1 MFGKTK
7 VRHRSTP
14 GAGIF
19 RPYHRPGARAAAVI
33 LSFCVAFTMMPTPV
47 FAVTQD
53 RGAETGLCE
62 HHPEHDGECG
72 YQEAEPG
79 HPCEHKHTA
88 DCYTDELI
96 CGYIEDEGM
105 TTASGSNAGHV
116 HTQECYALDCPHERG
131 EHDESCGYVEA
142 VEGHPC
148 GYVCTEC
155 GKQEEGG
162 GNGNTTGGN
171 ITGGDKLP
179 IPGET
184 KPELVQPDAIE
195 DRIVTSFDELDEAV
209 KNQTVKAGTSLEEL
223 TLPKTLS
230 ATVQSG
236 AEEPE
241 SVVIDGVVWEPDA
254 LYEGEPGEFTFTAS
268 AAGYTPAQ
276 GVEWPVITVTVEEEA
291 AVPDEIDA
299 LCAAIDALPTVE
311 ELYENAPSDADPEFD
326 DWVTETKAKL
336 AEVPALWEQF
346 LALSE
351 DAASMER
358 VTEAR
363 AEKLAALNNLAERLG
378 EMEPM
383 ADTITPT
390 VQGTYIFANGTEIKI
405 VAGETEGYTNI
416 LYDKNSDR
424 TIGDTEYLKIGN
436 TEPTAGGYNL
446 SAYFIYGGSQD
457 ADVDGVTKITMTGG
471 KVYDIYGGGRAV
483 SADVDVKGTELNL
496 SGGLVRSKVYGGGQV
511 NSSGKTASVAGDTSI
526 TLSGDVAVALYVC
539 GGGMANGSNQ
549 SATVTGNAAVTMTGG
564 TVGQSDTS
572 GQGIHGGGYA
582 NTGGIST
589 VGSASVEM
597 TGGTAVAVYGGGWA
611 GNNSQDTVTG
621 DVCVSL
627 SGDAKV
633 SGGVYG
639 GGYIVSG
646 GTSTAGRKTVTVGGG
661 VKIGGSTAK
670 GIVIDGGATS
680 VANGVGSFVIANDLT
695 DNASVNVQIPAGYE
709 VTSTP
714 TIATGAVTGDLEK
727 IKLVGDGAEG
737 KEAYFESNEIKVRA
751 KTVGPAPTVDVD
763 RQIIFA
769 NGAEIKIVAGTTDG
783 QPNTNTNILY
793 DKDGNGTIG
802 DTEYLKIGD
811 TDPTDAGYGLGWYM
825 IYGGGNNT
833 SVTGD
838 TKITMTGG
846 DVGNIIGGS
855 YGDNTTVTGS
865 TSVTVTGGILSGI
878 WAGSAGNNTT
888 VTGNTSVT
896 VTGGI
901 VAGAL
906 FGGGDGNNATVTGS
920 KTVTVGGGAK
930 IGATAKNG
938 IFINGG
944 TGTPRVN
951 GVDSF
956 VIDPDLTGG
965 DDSIYVTLPAGYD
978 ISSNPTIAISAV
990 EADLAKIKLVGAGA
1004 DGKEAYF
1011 EGNAIKVRAKIACG
1025 GVIKSDTPVETI
1037 SDYFGGAATVE
1048 NKVITLTGEVKLTG
1062 AVIFESGNWILD
1074 LNNYNL
1080 DTSKANQIKAVAVA
1094 GGELTIRGTGG
1105 IIGSDLGQ
1113 TMSADNFG
1121 QAVFISSGKL
1131 TVEGSVSL
1139 TGGKG
1144 SNIGADAVRAQNAAV
1159 VIKENASLSGGAG
1172 PVLGNGFGLLAENCT
1187 VTISGSATITGSA
1200 DQHGIF
1206 LEKGSITLSDTPT
1219 IQGGT
1224 GNYDSSIGLYITDGG
1239 TAVISGGTFTGDDN
1253 GLFVQG
1259 STSTVTLS
1267 GGTYQGGNKA
1277 IAIESNTAL
1286 TVASFLGL
1294 GSGYFINGQ
1303 LVESS
1308 QIENKKF
1315 LGAANEKVTVKPAT
1329 VPTITTST
1337 LPGGAVGAAY
1347 SQTLSA
1353 TGTTPIT
1360 WSVSNGSLPD
1370 GLNLDTSTGV
1380 ISGTPTTAGTSAFT
1394 VKAENSKGNDTKGF
1408 SIPIAAPA
1416 PTVTG
1421 VTVTPAA
1428 PGVQKG
1434 TTQQFHVTVTGTN
1447 NPAQTVTWSIDGSH
1461 AGGTTIS
1468 ADGLLTVASDET
1480 ADTLTVKAVSTMDTS
1495 KSGTATVTITE
1506 VPPAQTYIISGTV
1519 RGSDTGTGIA
1529 AVLQLKNSE
1538 NINTGAP
1545 VTAGAD
1551 GSYTITGIPAGT
1563 YHIEV
1568 SLAGYDGGTI
1578 NGIVVSDGDVTGKD
1592 LTLQKTVTFIP
1603 VAEIT
1608 MTNAATVEVNTDLA
1622 LAGTV
1627 LPDSATNWAI
1637 VWSVADAGGTGAI
1650 ISGST
1655 FRAATAGT
1663 ATVKAAIAGGLT
1675 ATTPYEKT
1683 FTIRVTTAPAPV
1695 VTHTITASANDG
1707 GTISPSGA
1715 VTVNDGEGR
1724 TFTITP
1730 DSGYRISKVT
1740 VDGADKGTV
1749 TTYTFE
1755 HVTADHSISVIFDRL
1770 NGGGSS
1776 SGGGGSSSGGSSS
1789 SSGSSSTAPSTTTT
1803 TTAGENGTST
1813 TMTQTTLKDSSGKTT
1828 TVTTQVTKDA
1838 AGNTTGSA
1846 TTVTTDNITT
1856 SADQGSAVVMVKPD
1870 GAAIN
1875 SAAQAAGAT
1884 AASPM
1889 DISVAVPQDTVRSE
1903 LQKAD
1908 VSAVRMEVIIP
1919 KSVENNPAVRTAG
1932 VTVEKET
1939 VDAAKQ
1945 TGKTV
1950 TVTVRDDTMAV
1961 KAVWSLNGQSM
1972 RNAAGQS
1979 TDLNLGIH
1987 TAPVQSG
1994 DPIAEPVKPTVK
2006 AAGQE
2011 NGLVISLTADG
2022 TLLSAA
2028 KLTVPATNQT
2038 AITAGSTVALY
2049 RFDHT
2054 TGTLRS
2060 VSGGIYPVDAN
2071 GNVTIDIPA
2080 GTRMGAK
2087 ETYVLLPV
2095 QRTVGVG
2102 TVGTGNGTTHTV
2114 RKGDT
2119 LNQISKQYG
2128 CKVEDLLALN
2138 PGVDIYNLQ
2147 VGSNLKVR

>member
-14 GAGIF
+14 EAGIF
-19 RPYHRPGARAAAVI
+19 RPYHRPGARAAAVL

-53 RGAETGLCE
+53 RGAETSLCE

-96 CGYIEDEGM
+96 CGYDEDEGM

-116 HTQECYALDCPHERG
+116 HTQECYALDCLHERG
-131 EHDESCGYVEA
+131 EHTEDCGYTEGEA
-142 VEGHPC
+142 GTPC
-148 GYVCTEC
+148 GYVCGQC
-155 GKQEEGG
+155 GDNPDKDG
-162 GNGNTTGGN
+162 GNGNTIGGN
-171 ITGGDKLP
+171 HP
-179 IPGET
+179 PVQEET
-184 KPELVQPDAIE
+184 RPELAPNGIK
-195 DRIVTSFDELDEAV
+195 DRTVTAFDELDEAV
-209 KNQTVKAGTSLEEL
+209 RSQTVKAGTPLEEL

-254 LYEGEPGEFTFTAS
+254 LYEGEPGEFIFTAS
-268 AAGYTPAQ
+268 ASGYTPAQ
-276 GVEWPVITVTVEEEA
+276 GVDWPVITVTVEEA
-291 AVPDEIDA
+291 AAIQDEIET
-299 LCAAIDALPTVE
+299 LCAAIDALPTVD
-311 ELYENAPSDADPEFD
+311 ELYENAPGDADPEFD
-326 DWVTETKAKL
+326 DWVTEISSKL
-336 AEVPALWEQF
+336 AEVPTLWEQF
-346 LALSE
+346 LSLSE
-351 DAASMER
+351 DEAATER
-358 VTEAR
+358 ITGAR
-363 AEKLAALNNLAERLG
+363 ADKLAGLHELVKKLAERRTL
-378 EMEPM
+378 EENIVPNL
-383 ADTITPT
+383 DSKIL
-390 VQGTYIFANGTEIKI
+390 YANG
-405 VAGETEGYTNI
+405 VPLLLDAGSSDSSKTVVYI
-416 LYDKNSDR
+416 DKG
-424 TIGDTEYLKIGN
+424 TIGQLDEGIDEIFDPDGSGATYDGTAAGN
-436 TEPTAGGYNL
+436 DL
-446 SAYFIYGGSQD
+446 SQLSIYGGSLNHNVASTQ
-457 ADVDGVTKITMTGG
+457 ITMIGG
-471 KVYDIYGGGRAV
+471 KIGSIYGGGLGLA
-483 SADVDVKGTELNL
+483 
-496 SGGLVRSKVYGGGQV
+496 SGGSANV
-511 NSSGKTASVAGDTSI
+511 TGDTSI
-526 TLSGDVAVALYVC
+526 QISGGVVSSSIFAGGKAYKNASANVTGKTKLEITGGEIGSWVH
-539 GGGMANGSNQ
+539 GGGIATNGNS
-549 SATVTGNAAVTMTGG
+549 SAAVGGNITVSISGNAVL
-564 TVGQSDTS
+564 SDDVF
-572 GQGIHGGGYA
+572 GGGYA
-582 NTGGIST
+582 NNENSVSNVKSDVTGAATVTISGNAEVQGNVYQSGHLFGVGEYNDVSDSRNNSAT
-589 VGSASVEM
+589 VGEDSS
-597 TGGTAVAVYGGGWA
+597 
-611 GNNSQDTVTG
+611 
-621 DVCVSL
+621 
-627 SGDAKV
+627 
-633 SGGVYG
+633 
-639 GGYIVSG
+639 I
-646 GTSTAGRKTVTVGGG
+646 TVGGG
-661 VKIGGSTAK
+661 AKIGGARY
-670 GIVIDGGATS
+670 GIVINGGTGPVAT
-680 VANGVGSFVIANDLT
+680 GVESFVISDALT
-695 DNASVNVQIPAGYE
+695 EYASVNVQLPAGYDI
-709 VTSTP
+709 TSNP
-714 TIATGAVTGDLEK
+714 TIATGAVEADLAK

-920 KTVTVGGGAK
+920 KTVNVGGGAK

-1347 SQTLSA
+1347 SQTLTA

-1495 KSGTATVTITE
+1495 KSGTATVIITE

-1755 HVTADHSISVIFDRL
+1755 HVAADHSISVIFDRI

-1813 TMTQTTLKDSSGKTT
+1813 TMTQTTSKDSSGKTT

-1961 KAVWSLNGQSM
+1961 KAVWSLDGQSM

-1987 TAPVQSG
+1987 TAPVQSS

-2095 QRTVGVG
+2095 QGTVGVG

>member
-19 RPYHRPGARAAAVI
+19 RPYHRPGARAAAVL

-88 DCYTDELI
+88 DCYADELI
-96 CGYIEDEGM
+96 CGYIEDEDV
-105 TTASGSNAGHV
+105 TASDSNAGHV

-131 EHDESCGYVEA
+131 EHTEDCGYTEGEA
-142 VEGHPC
+142 GTPC
-148 GYVCTEC
+148 GYVCGQC
-155 GKQEEGG
+155 GDNPDKDG
-162 GNGNTTGGN
+162 GNGNTIGGN
-171 ITGGDKLP
+171 HP
-179 IPGET
+179 PVQEET
-184 KPELVQPDAIE
+184 RPELAPNGIK
-195 DRIVTSFDELDEAV
+195 DRTVTAFDELDEAV
-209 KNQTVKAGTSLEEL
+209 RSQTVKAGTPLEEL

-230 ATVQSG
+230 ATARTG
-236 AEEPE
+236 DEEPE
-241 SVVIDGVVWEPDA
+241 PVVIDGVVWEPDA
-254 LYEGEPGEFTFTAS
+254 LYEGETGEFIFTAS
-268 AAGYTPAQ
+268 AAGYTLSQ
-276 GVEWPVITVTVEEEA
+276 GVEWPVITVTVEEDKPTQE
-291 AVPDEIDA
+291 EIDA

-311 ELYENAPSDADPEFD
+311 ELYENAPGDADPEFD
-326 DWVTETKAKL
+326 GWVTETKAKL

-346 LALSE
+346 LPLSE

-363 AEKLAALNNLAERLG
+363 AEKLAALNNLMERLG

-390 VQGTYIFANGTEIKI
+390 MNGTNIFANGAEIKI
-405 VAGETEGYTNI
+405 VAGTTEGNTNI
-416 LYDKNSDR
+416 LYDKNGDN
-424 TIGDTEYLKIGN
+424 TIGDTEYLKIG
-436 TEPTAGGYNL
+436 TAEPSDAGYNL
-446 SAYFIYGGSQD
+446 ISYQIYGGGID
-457 ADVDGVTKITMTGG
+457 INVDGVTKITMTGG
-471 KVYDIYGGGRAV
+471 KISHLYGGGWAKN
-483 SADVDVKGTELNL
+483 SDADVKGTEIIL
-496 SGGLVRSKVYGGGQV
+496 SGGYVHNNVFGGGRA
-511 NSSGKTASVAGDTSI
+511 SSEKTASVSGDTSV
-526 TLSGDVAVALYVC
+526 TLSEGVEVRVWVH
-539 GGGMANGSNQ
+539 GGGEAGGSNGSV
-549 SATVTGNAAVTMTGG
+549 TVTGNAAVTMTGG

-572 GQGIHGGGYA
+572 GQGVHGGGLA
-582 NTGGIST
+582 NQGGIST

-611 GNNSQDTVTG
+611 SGSSSQTNVTG
-621 DVCVSL
+621 AATVSL
-627 SGDAKV
+627 SGDAEV

-639 GGYIVSG
+639 GGYAVNG
-646 GTSTAGRKTVTVGGG
+646 GTSTADSKTVTVGGG

-670 GIVIDGGATS
+670 GIVIDGGTAS
-680 VANGVGSFVIANDLT
+680 LANGVDNFAIDSDLT

-709 VTSTP
+709 VASTP
-714 TIATGAVTGDLEK
+714 AIATGAVEADLAK
-727 IKLVGDGAEG
+727 VKLVGDGAEG
-737 KEAYFESNEIKVRA
+737 NEAYFENNEIKVKA
-751 KTVGPAPTVDVD
+751 KAAIGPAPTVDVD

-878 WAGSAGNNTT
+878 WAGNAGNNTT

-1025 GVIKSDTPVETI
+1025 GVIKSDTPIETI
-1037 SDYFGGAATVE
+1037 SDYFGGAARVE

-1062 AVIFESGNWILD
+1062 AVTFESGNWILD

-1187 VTISGSATITGSA
+1187 VMISGSATITGSA

-1267 GGTYQGGNKA
+1267 GGAYQGGNKA

-1347 SQTLSA
+1347 SQTLTA
-1353 TGTTPIT
+1353 TGITPIT

-1394 VKAENSKGNDTKGF
+1394 VKVENSKGNDTKGF

-1447 NPAQTVTWSIDGSH
+1447 NPARTVTWSIDGSH

-1730 DSGYRISKVT
+1730 DSGHRISKVT

-1755 HVTADHSISVIFDRL
+1755 HVTADHSISVIFDRI

-1813 TMTQTTLKDSSGKTT
+1813 TMTQTTSKDSSGKTT

-1884 AASPM
+1884 AASSM

-1961 KAVWSLNGQSM
+1961 KAVWSLDGQSM

-2095 QRTVGVG
+2095 QGTVGVG

>member
-1 MFGKTK
+1 M
-7 VRHRSTP
+7 
-14 GAGIF
+14 
-19 RPYHRPGARAAAVI
+19 
-33 LSFCVAFTMMPTPV
+33 
-47 FAVTQD
+47 
-53 RGAETGLCE
+53 E
-62 HHPEHDGECG
+62 
-72 YQEAEPG
+72 
-79 HPCEHKHTA
+79 
-88 DCYTDELI
+88 
-96 CGYIEDEGM
+96 
-105 TTASGSNAGHV
+105 
-116 HTQECYALDCPHERG
+116 
-131 EHDESCGYVEA
+131 
-142 VEGHPC
+142 
-148 GYVCTEC
+148 
-155 GKQEEGG
+155 
-162 GNGNTTGGN
+162 
-171 ITGGDKLP
+171 
-179 IPGET
+179 
-184 KPELVQPDAIE
+184 
-195 DRIVTSFDELDEAV
+195 
-209 KNQTVKAGTSLEEL
+209 
-223 TLPKTLS
+223 
-230 ATVQSG
+230 
-236 AEEPE
+236 
-241 SVVIDGVVWEPDA
+241 
-254 LYEGEPGEFTFTAS
+254 
-268 AAGYTPAQ
+268 
-276 GVEWPVITVTVEEEA
+276 TVTV
-291 AVPDEIDA
+291 
-299 LCAAIDALPTVE
+299 
-311 ELYENAPSDADPEFD
+311 
-326 DWVTETKAKL
+326 
-336 AEVPALWEQF
+336 
-346 LALSE
+346 
-351 DAASMER
+351 
-358 VTEAR
+358 
-363 AEKLAALNNLAERLG
+363 
-378 EMEPM
+378 
-383 ADTITPT
+383 
-390 VQGTYIFANGTEIKI
+390 
-405 VAGETEGYTNI
+405 
-416 LYDKNSDR
+416 
-424 TIGDTEYLKIGN
+424 
-436 TEPTAGGYNL
+436 
-446 SAYFIYGGSQD
+446 
-457 ADVDGVTKITMTGG
+457 
-471 KVYDIYGGGRAV
+471 
-483 SADVDVKGTELNL
+483 
-496 SGGLVRSKVYGGGQV
+496 
-511 NSSGKTASVAGDTSI
+511 
-526 TLSGDVAVALYVC
+526 
-539 GGGMANGSNQ
+539 
-549 SATVTGNAAVTMTGG
+549 
-564 TVGQSDTS
+564 
-572 GQGIHGGGYA
+572 
-582 NTGGIST
+582 
-589 VGSASVEM
+589 
-597 TGGTAVAVYGGGWA
+597 
-611 GNNSQDTVTG
+611 
-621 DVCVSL
+621 
-627 SGDAKV
+627 
-633 SGGVYG
+633 
-639 GGYIVSG
+639 
-646 GTSTAGRKTVTVGGG
+646 GG
-661 VKIGGSTAK
+661 VKIGGDTAK
-670 GIVIDGGATS
+670 GIVINGGTAFVS
-680 VANGVGSFVIANDLT
+680 NGVGSFVIDNDLT

-709 VTSTP
+709 VASTP
-714 TIATGAVTGDLEK
+714 AIATGAVEADLAK
-727 IKLVGDGAEG
+727 VKLVGDGAEG
-737 KEAYFESNEIKVRA
+737 NEAYFENNEIKVKA
-751 KTVGPAPTVDVD
+751 KAAIGPAPTVDVD

-878 WAGSAGNNTT
+878 WAGNAGNNTT

-1004 DGKEAYF
+1004 DGKEADF

-1025 GVIKSDTPVETI
+1025 GVIKSDTPIETI

-1062 AVIFESGNWILD
+1062 AVTFESGNWILD

-1187 VTISGSATITGSA
+1187 VMISGSATITGSA

-1267 GGTYQGGNKA
+1267 GGAYQGGNKA

-1347 SQTLSA
+1347 SQTLTA
-1353 TGTTPIT
+1353 TGITPIT

-1394 VKAENSKGNDTKGF
+1394 VKVENSKGNDTKGF

-1447 NPAQTVTWSIDGSH
+1447 NPARTVTWSIDGSH

-1730 DSGYRISKVT
+1730 DSGHRISKVT

-1755 HVTADHSISVIFDRL
+1755 HVTADHSISVIFDRI

-1813 TMTQTTLKDSSGKTT
+1813 TMTQTTSKDSSGKTT

-1961 KAVWSLNGQSM
+1961 KAVWSLDGQSM

-2095 QRTVGVG
+2095 QGTVGVG